1 MAIDVGSAPHLG
13 PGRTVSADV
22 ACTVLA
28 PTLLEYQVTVA
39 RVPGLDVRESLRLT
53 VDGVPHQLHEVIG
66 PHGTRIHRASVGGGV
81 AHLEYRAEVL
91 GTALPEPSDDYL
103 STLYLRPSRYAPVD
117 RFFGF
122 AGTQF
127 PGSMSDA
134 EKAIAVRE
142 FVAGRLDYLPGAST
156 PFDGASETLLA
167 SAGVCRDYAHLTVA
181 LLRALKVPARMTAV
195 FAPGC
200 DPMDFHAVTEAL
212 VEGRWYVLDAT
223 GLAPRATMMRIAT
236 GRDASDIAFLD
247 NHGGSIRLD
256 RLTVGATAN
265 RDLPKDDPRALVAL
279 T

>member
-28 PTLLEYQVTVA
+28 PTVLEYQVTLA
-39 RVPGLDVRESLRLT
+39 RVPGLEVRESLRLT
-53 VDGVPHQLHEVIG
+53 VDGAPHPVHEVDG
-66 PHGTRIHRASVGGGV
+66 PHGARIHRAHVSGGE
-81 AHLEYRAEVL
+81 AHLEYRADVT
-91 GTALPEPSDDYL
+91 GRALPEPHDDYL
-103 STLYLRPSRYAPVD
+103 HSLYLRPSRYAPVD

-122 AGTQF
+122 AGAQF
-127 PGSMSDA
+127 PDLTTDA

-142 FVAGRLDYLPGAST
+142 FVAQRLDYLPGVST
-156 PFDGASETLLA
+156 PLDGAAETLLA

-200 DPMDFHAVTEAL
+200 DPMDFHAVAEAL
-212 VEGRWYVLDAT
+212 VDGRWYVLDAT
-223 GLAPRATMMRIAT
+223 ALAPRATMMRIAT
-236 GRDASDIAFLD
+236 GRDAADIAFLD

-256 RLTVGATAN
+256 RLTVDATAEFAA
-265 RDLPKDDPRALVAL
+265 PPDDPTALVAMS
-279 T
+279 